1 MHGLLSAVYATRFI
15 LSLSL
20 GGASSKK
27 LFHVHINTKKLT
39 IINLQKSNLYS
50 LNVSKAKT

>member
-1 MHGLLSAVYATRFI
+1 MHGLRSAVYSTRFI

-27 LFHVHINTKKLT
+27 LFHAHNKYEK
-39 IINLQKSNLYS
+39 N
-50 LNVSKAKT
+50 